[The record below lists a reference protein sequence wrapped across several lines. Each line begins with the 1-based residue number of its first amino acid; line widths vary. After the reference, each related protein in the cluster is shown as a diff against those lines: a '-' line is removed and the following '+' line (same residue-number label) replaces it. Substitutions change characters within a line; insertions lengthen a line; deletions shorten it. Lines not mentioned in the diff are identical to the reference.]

1 MKLREKFIISIL
13 LIIIAFGIILNLS
26 IKHILIIRME
36 TSIGRSLNETMYSTR
51 EAIKYRLLA
60 TDLEYEEDSLVK
72 ESNYLNRYISSNFQ
86 CTVEICDTEGKIL
99 SGNVDE
105 SFRNTLDSGNK
116 NAQAGAAVVNLKY
129 EDKKLYGVLSYPIF
143 INEDNLGILSIV
155 KDYSEVYGENN
166 RMLLFIAG
174 VEIIILFFIFILC
187 FFIITKVTKPII
199 TLTEGVKKV
208 GQGDYN
214 FHINAHGNDEISVLS
229 KEFNNMK
236 EQIKEQIKTI
246 EEEKRKVEILEKS
259 RKDFFDNVTHE
270 MKTPLT
276 AISGYAEMIK
286 DGMATDEEFRKRAI
300 ERIYLESERLHGL
313 IIDLIEVSKGLSYT
327 REEFK
332 DVNIHKLVE
341 EISEDMSIKAQKYSI
356 KIVDNLENAIIPAQS
371 NRIREL
377 IINLIDNG
385 IKYSKSQE
393 VIYIIGKIESNE
405 YVLEVKSMSGVIP
418 KEIYDHIFEP
428 FVKSNKFSESES
440 RGLGLYL
447 CNEIIKDHGGHME
460 VINGHVVTVKV
471 NIPLNK
477 K

>member
-1 MKLREKFIISIL
+1 
-13 LIIIAFGIILNLS
+13 
-26 IKHILIIRME
+26 
-36 TSIGRSLNETMYSTR
+36 
-51 EAIKYRLLA
+51 
-60 TDLEYEEDSLVK
+60 
-72 ESNYLNRYISSNFQ
+72 
-86 CTVEICDTEGKIL
+86 
-99 SGNVDE
+99 
-105 SFRNTLDSGNK
+105 
-116 NAQAGAAVVNLKY
+116 
-129 EDKKLYGVLSYPIF
+129 
-143 INEDNLGILSIV
+143 
-155 KDYSEVYGENN
+155 
-166 RMLLFIAG
+166 
-174 VEIIILFFIFILC
+174 
-187 FFIITKVTKPII
+187 
-199 TLTEGVKKV
+199 
-208 GQGDYN
+208 
-214 FHINAHGNDEISVLS
+214 
-229 KEFNNMK
+229 MK

-246 EEEKRKVEILEKS
+246 EEEKRKVERLEKS

-286 DGMATDEEFRKRAI
+286 DGIATDEEFRKRAI

-313 IIDLIEVSKGLSYT
+313 IIELIEVSKGLSYI

-356 KIVDNLENAIIPAQS
+356 KIVDNLENAIISAQS

-385 IKYSKSQE
+385 IKYSKPQE

-428 FVKSNKFSESES
+428 FIKSNKFPESES

-460 VINGHVVTVKV
+460 VINDHVVTVKV